1 MNCVIGVMFSF
12 FILFL
17 DIKIINFVLL
27 ESGVDVFVVIVLLV
41 LNIVCNLV
49 NVFIV
54 VLGCINLFWLKI
66 FVCIFGFVF
75 VYLIEFIC
83 IGIILLLNWLLCCV
97 L

>member
-54 VLGCINLFWLKI
+54 VLGCINLFCLKI